1 MLLSKQYSRSYLK
14 YDYEKIKQICLWWM
28 LPVYQG
34 SIFMSS
40 FHDMK
45 SQSIKK
51 YVIHIF
57 DRCQSMIKIHC
68 DALRNLV
75 PFVQFKKCEKHPWR
89 SITFSKVVGWIP
101 ATSLKV
107 TLLHGCFSRF
117 LNCTNGTK
125 SRKTSQF
132 FFRKMWF
139 LIHGCS

>member
-1 MLLSKQYSRSYLK
+1 MKKLSRYLS
-14 YDYEKIKQICLWWM
+14 DISL
-28 LPVYQG
+28 
-34 SIFMSS
+34 
-40 FHDMK
+40 MK

-75 PFVQFKKCEKHPWR
+75 PFVQFKKHEKHQWR
-89 SITFSKVVGWIP
+89 SITFSKVAGWIP
-101 ATSLKV
+101 ATLLKV

-117 LNCTNGTK
+117 SNCTNGTK

-132 FFRKMWF
+132 FFCVRCGF
-139 LIHGCS
+139 